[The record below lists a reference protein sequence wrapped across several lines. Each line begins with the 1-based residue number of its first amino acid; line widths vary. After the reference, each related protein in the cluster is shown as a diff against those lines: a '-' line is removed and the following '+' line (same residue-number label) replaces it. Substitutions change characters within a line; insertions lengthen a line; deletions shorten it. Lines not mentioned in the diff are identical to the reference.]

1 MYHKATS
8 TSTLPTNNVN
18 FKNITYLISSFF
30 RILQEKDETVKKNK
44 EEIEQ
49 LTKDLESR

>member
-1 MYHKATS
+1 LQTFIPQAVINQQLKYFAKS
-8 TSTLPTNNVN
+8 Y
-18 FKNITYLISSFF
+18 TYF
-30 RILQEKDETVKKNK
+30 RTIHEKDETVKKNK